1 MKKYIS
7 RTGAIGA
14 LLDEYERAIED
25 LKSIIHNIPVKQ
37 LAAVVDDQ
45 TKDDDCRSVQTI
57 LTHVVGSGYN
67 YALVIDRLKHPMLTY
82 REKIPRNETG
92 EYLKDLDMV
101 FQYTAKVLGQFTDKE
116 IEEPDNSKKI
126 LTRWNQWYDIEQL
139 MEHAIVHILR
149 HRRQIEKFVIRLDDM
164 FKSPSSV

>member
-1 MKKYIS
+1 MKNYIS

-14 LLDEYERAIED
+14 LLDEYERAIDD
-25 LKSIIHNIPVKQ
+25 LKSIIQNISVKK

-45 TKDDDCRSVQTI
+45 TKDEDCRSVQTI

-67 YALVIDRLKHPMLTY
+67 YALVMDRLKHPGLTY
-82 REKIPRNETG
+82 RDKIPRNEPG

-101 FQYTAKVLGQFTDKE
+101 FQYTEKVLGQFTDME
-116 IEEPDNSKKI
+116 IEETDNSKKI

-139 MEHAIVHILR
+139 IEHAIVHILR
-149 HRRQIEKFVIRLDDM
+149 HRRQIEKFMIRLEDR
-164 FKSPSSV
+164 FQS